1 MSNLISE
8 RLEKFLEENKQFH
21 YDMTC
26 ELGKIASPS
35 NHEEKRARWI
45 KKYFDSYG
53 GTQSYID
60 SHLNVVLPINCDGC
74 DEITVVMAHTDVV
87 FPDTEELPMKIDG
100 DKICCPGIGDDT
112 ANLTTLLLIAK
123 YILTNNLKPEK
134 GLLIVA
140 NSGEEGLGNLKGS
153 MGIMNDFK
161 GRIKEFIS
169 FDGYFGVVC
178 NDAVGSHRY
187 RVTVKTEGGHSY
199 GNFGNRNAI
208 AILSSMINT
217 LYTMKVPPMGKTTY
231 NVGTITGGTSVNTIA
246 QDASMLYEY
255 RSDKLESLRIM
266 EKFFESI
273 VESYRNMGIEVNVE
287 ILGKRPCKGAVD
299 EDKLNDLT
307 NRIKDIC
314 EEITGMT
321 YGTGAAST
329 DANSALSKG
338 VPGVVTGVVKGA
350 GAHTRE
356 EWIDGTSLP
365 TGAKVAGRIIG
376 KYFKEF

>member
-1 MSNLISE
+1 M
-8 RLEKFLEENKQFH
+8 
-21 YDMTC
+21 
-26 ELGKIASPS
+26 
-35 NHEEKRARWI
+35 
-45 KKYFDSYG
+45 
-53 GTQSYID
+53 
-60 SHLNVVLPINCDGC
+60 
-74 DEITVVMAHTDVV
+74 
-87 FPDTEELPMKIDG
+87 
-100 DKICCPGIGDDT
+100 
-112 ANLTTLLLIAK
+112 
-123 YILTNNLKPEK
+123 
-134 GLLIVA
+134 
-140 NSGEEGLGNLKGS
+140 NS
-153 MGIMNDFK
+153 
-161 GRIKEFIS
+161 IS

-266 EKFFESI
+266 EKFFESV

-329 DANSALSKG
+329 DANSALSMG

-356 EWIDGTSLP
+356 EWIDSTSLP

>member
-1 MSNLISE
+1 
-8 RLEKFLEENKQFH
+8 
-21 YDMTC
+21 
-26 ELGKIASPS
+26 
-35 NHEEKRARWI
+35 
-45 KKYFDSYG
+45 
-53 GTQSYID
+53 
-60 SHLNVVLPINCDGC
+60 
-74 DEITVVMAHTDVV
+74 MAHTDVV

-266 EKFFESI
+266 EKFFESV

-329 DANSALSKG
+329 DANSALSMG

-356 EWIDGTSLP
+356 EWIDSTSLP